1 MCYLG
6 VCLDMFRG
14 DHLHYTVGTSKNRRQ
29 TCGGFHHET
38 PQKLDELPRMPSEA
52 TGHGEGMN
60 ASLMAYMH
68 RFACAILSQ
77 LPIHVSTFCYII
89 WIYSTCYFQ
98 SMSLYY
104 NVCCHILFYFNMFC
118 CFRTFQNLFCNC
130 ILHA

>member
-14 DHLHYTVGTSKNRRQ
+14 DHIHYTVGTSKNRRQ

-60 ASLMAYMH
+60 ASLMAYMR

-77 LPIHVSTFCYII
+77 CSLSIYI
-89 WIYSTCYFQ
+89 
-98 SMSLYY
+98 YY
-104 NVCCHILFYFNMFC
+104 NIL
-118 CFRTFQNLFCNC
+118 
-130 ILHA
+130 